1 MDHRMRIAGYIFGVV
16 IGACACLGQ
25 SQSGAQSGNV
35 QKDSGDIAVVV
46 NPVNPDNDVTLAHLR
61 RLLLGDRRFWAG
73 NVRVKLALRERGAH
87 ERDRLLTVLLDMD
100 NRAFDEHWRAKVFRG
115 EAAEEPLT
123 LTSREMVIEYVRG
136 RPGSLAFMAEKDVP
150 SHLKVLRVEGKL
162 PGEHGYAV
170 R

>member
-1 MDHRMRIAGYIFGVV
+1 MRIAVYIFAVV
-16 IGACACLGQ
+16 IGACACPGQ
-25 SQSGAQSGNV
+25 SQSGVQAGNG
-35 QKDSGDIAVVV
+35 QKEQGDIAVVV
-46 NPVNPDNDVTLAHLR
+46 NPVNPENDVSVAHLR

-73 NVRVKLALRERGAH
+73 NVRVKLAFRERGVR
-87 ERDRLLTVLLDMD
+87 ERDRLLAVLLDMD

-123 LTSREMVIEYVRG
+123 LPSRETVIRYVQG
-136 RPGSLAFMAEKDVP
+136 TPGALAFMAEKDVP
-150 SHLKVLRVEGKL
+150 SWLKILRVEGKL

>member
-1 MDHRMRIAGYIFGVV
+1 MRIARYIFAVV
-16 IGACACLGQ
+16 VVAC
-25 SQSGAQSGNV
+25 SGLSHSPLEAQSAGGSRE
-35 QKDSGDIAVVV
+35 SGDIAVVV
-46 NPVNPDNDVTLAHLR
+46 NAVNPDNDVSLAHLR

-73 NVRVKLALRERGAH
+73 NVRVKLALRERGAR
-87 ERDRLLTVLLDMD
+87 ERDRMLNVLLDMD

-123 LTSREMVIEYVRG
+123 LSSRDLVVEYVQG
-136 RPGSLAFMAEKDVP
+136 TPGALVFMAEKDVP

>member
-1 MDHRMRIAGYIFGVV
+1 MRIAVYIFAVV

-25 SQSGAQSGNV
+25 SQSGG

-46 NPVNPDNDVTLAHLR
+46 NPVNPENDVSLAHLR

-73 NVRVKLALRERGAH
+73 NVRVKLAFRERGVR
-87 ERDRLLTVLLDMD
+87 ERDRVLTALLDMD
-100 NRAFDEHWRAKVFRG
+100 NPTFDEHWRAKVFRG

-123 LTSREMVIEYVRG
+123 LPSRDLVIEYVRST
-136 RPGSLAFMAEKDVP
+136 PGALAFMLEKDVP
-150 SHLKVLRVEGKL
+150 PNLKVLRVEGKL

>member
-1 MDHRMRIAGYIFGVV
+1 MDHRMRIAGYIFAVV

-100 NRAFDEHWRAKVFRG
+100 NRAFDEHWRAKVFPRG
-115 EAAEEPLT
+115 AAEKPLS
-123 LTSREMVIEYVRG
+123 LTFRRMGNEYLRG
-136 RPGSLAFMAEKDVP
+136 TAGCRSCRA
-150 SHLKVLRVEGKL
+150 GKT
-162 PGEHGYAV
+162 